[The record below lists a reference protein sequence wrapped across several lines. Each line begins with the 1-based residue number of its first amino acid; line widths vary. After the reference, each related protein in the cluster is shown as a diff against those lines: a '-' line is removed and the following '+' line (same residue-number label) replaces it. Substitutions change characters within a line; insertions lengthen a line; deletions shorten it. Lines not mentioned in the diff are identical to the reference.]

1 MIRRLILALL
11 VLAATAGP
19 AAAHRLK
26 LFATIE
32 DGRIAGYAFFIGGGR
47 PEGATVVIRGADG
60 QELYRGATDA
70 EGRFAWTPPAAGTF
84 IVTADSRDGHVAEVR
99 LGTGRFTPLPSPAP
113 SPAPDQAAMPTTDTA
128 AIETA
133 VDRAVARQ
141 IRPLLEAYD
150 EAEGRLRFNDIMG
163 GIGMIIGLAGAA
175 LWATSRRR
183 GKDR

>member
-11 VLAATAGP
+11 VLAATASP

-47 PEGATVVIRGADG
+47 PEGAAIIIRGADG

-84 IVTADSRDGHVAEVR
+84 VVTADSRDGHVAEVR
-99 LGTGRFTPLPSPAP
+99 LGAERFTPPP
-113 SPAPDQAAMPTTDTA
+113 SPAPDQAAMPATDTA
-128 AIETA
+128 AIEAA

-183 GKDR
+183 KGADS